1 LSSWEEQVPDD
12 FEMNAISIGELKYIL
27 DVANSR
33 RLTNMN
39 GGEDFDLK
47 KIKYSLRLDIIYTDS
62 DSLCLSVEWLNKNL
76 KAGKRIDSIKGVTH
90 YEMLFDA
97 RTYIDKL
104 RAMLGRTI
112 V

>member
-1 LSSWEEQVPDD
+1 
-12 FEMNAISIGELKYIL
+12 MNAISIGELEYIL

-33 RLTNMN
+33 KLTNMK

-47 KIKYSLRLDIIYTDS
+47 KIKYSLRVDILYPDS
-62 DSLCLSVEWLNKNL
+62 DSLCPSVEWLNKNL
-76 KAGKRIDSIKGVTH
+76 KAGKRIDSIKGVTR

-104 RAMLGRTI
+104 RTMLGRTI
-112 V
+112 VQH